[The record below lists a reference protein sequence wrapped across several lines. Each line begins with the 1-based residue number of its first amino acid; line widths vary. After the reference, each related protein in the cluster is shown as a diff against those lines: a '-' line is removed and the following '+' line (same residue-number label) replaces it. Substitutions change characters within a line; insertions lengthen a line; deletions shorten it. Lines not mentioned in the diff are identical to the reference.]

1 MTRDPH
7 PSSTEPAPAP
17 EAALLRLARL
27 LARQAAREAIAGP
40 RAAGEE
46 ISHDP
51 EDDAA
56 G

>member
-1 MTRDPH
+1 MERNPH
-7 PSSTEPAPAP
+7 TTSTEPPPALD
-17 EAALLRLARL
+17 AALLRFVRL